1 MYVYLD
7 REVNDG
13 MYVYLDR
20 EVNDG
25 MYVHVYVCLS
35 KICKSKCQQS
45 R

>member
-35 KICKSKCQQS
+35 KICKSKCQH
-45 R
+45 